1 MSNLLV
7 FSWRAKAWHRHRL
20 PVHSNFRIKERMERR
35 VQFCIQY
42 WKSLSKPGSLSVG
55 LSVWAVLVSISF
67 WWKRTKG
74 VRYLCSPDAWIG
86 WNWTEFWIHSIQPFF
101 PYENRNRIE
110 KLKVLWLGYNL
121 CPEWNQIS
129 RSFMNFLIEVRRYV
143 RLGNWHVPNWTL
155 LRKSSLR
162 KCGIRTVRIPRKRK
176 ALALLSWLTLGQRS
190 WACI

>member
-1 MSNLLV
+1 MTPTPSARPLK
-7 FSWRAKAWHRHRL
+7 FSDQRKDG
-20 PVHSNFRIKERMERR
+20 KESPILYSILKEPFKTRES
-35 VQFCIQY
+35 Q
-42 WKSLSKPGSLSVG
+42 SVG

-162 KCGIRTVRIPRKRK
+162 KCGIRTVPCKRK
-176 ALALLSWLTLGQRS
+176 ALALLRWLTLGQRS
-190 WACI
+190 WAYVSNLEKIDHVNLFFN